1 MLLSSCIIA
10 PHAWLSPPPTPRTAR
25 SAARRAIRASADTV
39 TVSTFNLWCPEY
51 RRVGDEGTRESSFPE
66 MYTQRQERLLGLPVW
81 RESDIVCC
89 QEFWY
94 ASPDVFEMY
103 VSSLRRRFKMHGL
116 QRSGRRPD
124 GLFIAIAHEWEVVH
138 EEDLDF
144 DDIAGRCAQVLH
156 VRRPGREAA
165 GGAGAA
171 GIATEE
177 TEDTLNPSNVQLA
190 DADDEC
196 AVDVAAGA
204 GCADTEVTELLVANV
219 HLMFQHSDEVA
230 RVRLREMYKVL
241 SALDRYKATL
251 AAPPPTLICG
261 DLNGPTGS
269 VVSLPPPPP
278 PPTPPPLPTPTP
290 PPPAPAPASAPAP
303 ACACACA

>member
-10 PHAWLSPPPTPRTAR
+10 PHAWLSPPPTPRTPR
-25 SAARRAIRASADTV
+25 SAARRAIRDSADTETV

-51 RRVGDEGTRESSFPE
+51 RRLGDEGTRESSFPE

-81 RESDIVCC
+81 QESDIVCC

-156 VRRPGREAA
+156 VRRDGRDAA
-165 GGAGAA
+165 AGAA
-171 GIATEE
+171 GAAGRATEE
-177 TEDTLNPSNVQLA
+177 TEETLNPSNVQLA
-190 DADDEC
+190 DVDDEC
-196 AVDVAAGA
+196 VVDVAAGA
-204 GCADTEVTELLVANV
+204 GCVDTEVTE
-219 HLMFQHSDEVA
+219 
-230 RVRLREMYKVL
+230 
-241 SALDRYKATL
+241 
-251 AAPPPTLICG
+251 PTLPNPNPNPNPDPDPDP
-261 DLNGPTGS
+261 DLDPNPS
-269 VVSLPPPPP
+269 PNPN
-278 PPTPPPLPTPTP
+278 
-290 PPPAPAPASAPAP
+290 PAPNPN
-303 ACACACA
+303 